1 MLPPQM
7 EPQQV
12 ERLINKAT
20 LEIEENL
27 SRGVS
32 FDDHPIMAELHYE
45 RAQMYVLSKQYNLAI
60 EDYTACLDYDPYFY
74 DADMGREYVYMT
86 MKEMDTMNNKIVA
99 A

>member
-27 SRGVS
+27 SRGVN
-32 FDDHPIMAELHYE
+32 FDDHPTMAELHYE
-45 RAQMYVLSKQYNLAI
+45 RAQMYVLSKQYDLAI

-86 MKEMDTMNNKIVA
+86 IKEMDKMTTKTA
-99 A
+99 AA